1 VDSLNGSRYLC
12 EIVRE
17 SQAQE
22 YARGAAIHTQLCMG
36 RDTDGIHAQF
46 TSQVGVIR
54 VPTSHAAL
62 ALCHDKRNTY
72 ETDEEEAERV
82 DYANGNTTILELMEV
97 NAFMTLEEDRV
108 RSDKHSV
115 SVVGTNWLTLCAIL
129 SRSSNKRDSRRKL
142 GAT

>member
-1 VDSLNGSRYLC
+1 MQLSL
-12 EIVRE
+12 
-17 SQAQE
+17 
-22 YARGAAIHTQLCMG
+22 G
-36 RDTDGIHAQF
+36 RDTDGMHAQLAA
-46 TSQVGVIR
+46 QVCVIR

-62 ALCHDKRNTY
+62 ALCRDKRNAY

-129 SRSSNKRDSRRKL
+129 SCSSNKRDSRRKL